1 MYYLLQ
7 ALRVVAWDGYCMEN
21 RNAGHNSFNIC
32 WPSGRAV
39 TDRLKTFPQGSN
51 SSLLS
56 YKATLRL
63 VRSELIARSDVEVR
77 WLGVTHPCSRT
88 SMNLVGQLLNGHR
101 APIGTSWHACFS
113 KRGQRAS
120 SSSGLEQLQL
130 GGETSRT
137 IKESEACP
145 CHTSFCA
152 GQEPAWMVGQ
162 TEGSPVL
169 HNPRRDIMKVWKRQV
184 VGKPGNSQT

>member
-39 TDRLKTFPQGSN
+39 TDRLKTFSQGSN

-56 YKATLRL
+56 YNATLRL
-63 VRSELIARSDVEVR
+63 VRSELIARSDVEFR
-77 WLGVTHPCSRT
+77 W
-88 SMNLVGQLLNGHR
+88 MNFVGQLSNGHR

-130 GGETSRT
+130 GGETSCT
-137 IKESEACP
+137 IKESEDCP

-152 GQEPAWMVGQ
+152 GQEPAWVVGQ

-184 VGKPGNSQT
+184 VRKPGNSQT